1 MLSSA
6 QEKNYEFFTKN
17 LPDYL
22 NNPITKG
29 KFAVFCD
36 EELKGVYDTFEVA
49 YEDACSKFQ
58 VGEFIIQQIIDSSDV
73 VEFIWSAVV

>member
-6 QEKNYEFFTKN
+6 QEKNYAFFMKN
-17 LPDYL
+17 LPVYL
-22 NNPITKG
+22 SNPITKG

-36 EELKGVYDTFEVA
+36 EEMKGVYDTFEAA
-49 YEDACSKFQ
+49 YEDACAKFQ
-58 VGEFIIQQIIDSSDV
+58 MGEFIIQQIIDSSDV

>member
-1 MLSSA
+1 MSSA

-17 LPDYL
+17 LPRYL
-22 NNPITKG
+22 DDPITRG

-36 EELKGVYDTFEVA
+36 EELKGVYDTFESA
-49 YEDACSKFQ
+49 YEDAFSKFQ
-58 VGEFIIQQIIDSSDV
+58 VGEFIIQQIIDGADV